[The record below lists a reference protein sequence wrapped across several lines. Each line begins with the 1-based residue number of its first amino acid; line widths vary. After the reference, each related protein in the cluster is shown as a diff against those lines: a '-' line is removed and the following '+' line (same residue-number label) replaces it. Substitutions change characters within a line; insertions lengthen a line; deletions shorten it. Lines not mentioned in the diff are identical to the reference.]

1 MLACPTHIVHANN
14 TLCLEPVYVRVF
26 HGLVQNSPGMD
37 PLPSPRQGEL
47 DVEKWFVCADVS
59 SVFVCG
65 NNILVYRMQF
75 PLNMPILM

>member
-1 MLACPTHIVHANN
+1 MLACPTNTVHANSAVRRVWN
-14 TLCLEPVYVRVF
+14 VCTYAFPLQYGSVTEPE
-26 HGLVQNSPGMD
+26 
-37 PLPSPRQGEL
+37 SPRQREY

-59 SVFVCG
+59 SVFVCR

>member
-1 MLACPTHIVHANN
+1 M
-14 TLCLEPVYVRVF
+14 
-26 HGLVQNSPGMD
+26 QNSSGMD
-37 PLPSPRQGEL
+37 PLLSLRQREH